1 MKIKFIKLFY
11 ISILSFFVSINIA
24 NALSVDNNINE
35 NIDLKI
41 SKKRLEMVKKMQ
53 LNDAD
58 VLIGYS
64 KKSIATTV
72 KYDNFDNV
80 ISVQEKE
87 ITEAE
92 ENLLENNKNV
102 HILEDGQLHVVN
114 SLVSAQ
120 ANYVRYETNS
130 KEVAIYYVREGGKY
144 AIHVSNTWKSN
155 PKYHSFDILGARWDN
170 FKQISNYSVSG
181 TQTPLSGSSIEYNET
196 SSGDHIKKF
205 NYGSGLS
212 QNLIDN
218 VTPLINF
225 MKIKSEDGSDF
236 GTNVYGTYQHAS
248 KNISLT
254 NSKSYTVD
262 STGLGG
268 VIKHNYSKSYDG
280 MQGVYT
286 NPT

>member
-1 MKIKFIKLFY
+1 MIEIFRYGKCIFARPKIENVDDMVEMMNDE
-11 ISILSFFVSINIA
+11 SIQSMLST
-24 NALSVDNNINE
+24 
-35 NIDLKI
+35 
-41 SKKRLEMVKKMQ
+41 KKR
-53 LNDAD
+53 
-58 VLIGYS
+58 
-64 KKSIATTV
+64 
-72 KYDNFDNV
+72 V
-80 ISVQEKE
+80 I
-87 ITEAE
+87 T
-92 ENLLENNKNV
+92 
-102 HILEDGQLHVVN
+102 
-114 SLVSAQ
+114 
-120 ANYVRYETNS
+120 